1 MRVAQRA
8 GDVEGARLA
17 ERIAREERTAAALRA
32 QFEPAM
38 EAALRKQG
46 VGAAG
51 WKLLA
56 RRCP

>member
-1 MRVAQRA
+1 M
-8 GDVEGARLA
+8 A
-17 ERIAREERTAAALRA
+17 ERIAREERAAAAALRA

-51 WKLLA
+51 
-56 RRCP
+56 